1 MFLGQDFQNYTR
13 NLDVSVS
20 ICELSIFLIAQ
31 YPIIES
37 QGFYSNQIKGES
49 ILKVKI
55 IRVLYKYLVL
65 R

>member
-20 ICELSIFLIAQ
+20 IYGFSNFFLVAQ

-49 ILKVKI
+49 IFKVKI
-55 IRVLYKYLVL
+55 IRVLCK
-65 R
+65 